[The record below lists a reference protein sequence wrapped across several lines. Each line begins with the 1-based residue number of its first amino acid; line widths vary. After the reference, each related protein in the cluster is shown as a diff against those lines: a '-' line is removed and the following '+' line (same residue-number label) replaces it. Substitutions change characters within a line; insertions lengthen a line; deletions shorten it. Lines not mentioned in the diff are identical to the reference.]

1 MRSFIVWK
9 WSIARTIHQQEAWG
23 SSCRSQARRIG
34 YALIWRETLAPIER
48 FFEAVEY
55 ATLERVDWFNSCL
68 RWSPSGTSRQPTPGP
83 KFYAAVET
91 EPIAA

>member
-1 MRSFIVWK
+1 
-9 WSIARTIHQQEAWG
+9 
-23 SSCRSQARRIG
+23 
-34 YALIWRETLAPIER
+34 LAPIER